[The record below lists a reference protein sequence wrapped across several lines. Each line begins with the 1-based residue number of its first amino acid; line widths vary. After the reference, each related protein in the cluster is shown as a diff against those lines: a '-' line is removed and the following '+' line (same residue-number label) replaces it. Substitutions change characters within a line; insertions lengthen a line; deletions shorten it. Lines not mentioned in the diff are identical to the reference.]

1 MTLTLLL
8 SMLFFQKQENNPIEE
23 RFRVDY
29 VLLDVAV
36 VSKSGEP
43 VKDLTQ
49 ADFEVT
55 EDKKSVPITFFDVLD
70 YDVPKAPIVI
80 TEAGATLSKDEAP
93 PAKLVQQIIIALDFE
108 SVPVRELNKV
118 FGMLNQ
124 FLDGLDPQVSY
135 KLNLY
140 ALDRGSLTKGFTNQ
154 VDDVKSALA
163 NYQDRFIENRY
174 KRSSFDTDLPGLG
187 TSSSSTRVGGFQGRQ
202 NRYGGSNLNNDW
214 ADFSDLEEALAD
226 CAKFPGSRGQACQCM
241 GDTVADYIEQHRYR
255 SERVIGELEILAYKF
270 EQGNDLK
277 SMLVISPGFVLRR
290 LTAATDLLDGY
301 MRAAG
306 CGNGRSSYFA
316 GDIGLESNFDRV
328 AHACI
333 KNRVVFNTFDVFN
346 GSKTEARAFGVEH
359 RDSPSQGVTS
369 AYRRYGLE
377 VVEGLRELA
386 EQSGGTFR
394 QVFKLEGALDKSI
407 RESRFFYTIG
417 YKSPAGTA
425 GKFRN
430 IQVKV
435 KRKGVDVRYRKGYI
449 GS

>member
-8 SMLFFQKQENNPIEE
+8 SLLYFQRQDNLIEE
-23 RFRVDY
+23 RFRVDF
-29 VLLDVAV
+29 VLLDVAAV
-36 VSKSGEP
+36 TKGGEP
-43 VKDLTQ
+43 VKDLTL

-55 EDKKSVPITFFDVLD
+55 EDKKPVPITFFDVLD
-70 YDVPKAPIVI
+70 YDHPKAPIVI
-80 TEAGATLSKDEAP
+80 TEEGATIAADEAP
-93 PAKLVQQIIIALDFE
+93 PEKPVQQIIIALDFE

-118 FGMLNQ
+118 FAMLNQ

-163 NYQDRFIENRY
+163 NYQDRFLENRY

-187 TSSSSTRVGGFQGRQ
+187 SSASNARVGGFQGR
-202 NRYGGSNLNNDW
+202 NSRYGGSNLNNDW

-226 CAKFPGSRGQACQCM
+226 CAKFPGQRGQACQCM
-241 GDTVADYIEQHRYR
+241 SDTVSDYIEQHRMR

-270 EQGNDLK
+270 EQGSDLK

-301 MRAAG
+301 MRAVN

-316 GDIGLESNFDRV
+316 GDIGLEANFDRV

-333 KNRVVFNTFDVFN
+333 KNRVIFNTFDVFN
-346 GSKTEARAFGVEH
+346 GTKAESRSFSVEH
-359 RDSPSQGVTS
+359 RNSPSTGVSS
-369 AYRRYGLE
+369 AYRRYGQE
-377 VVEGLRELA
+377 VIEGLRDLA

-417 YKSPAGTA
+417 YKSPAGKP
-425 GKFRN
+425 GKFRD
-430 IQVKV
+430 IKVTV
-435 KRKGVDVRYRKGYI
+435 KRKGVELRYRKGYI